1 MPATDPYCPFPEHA
15 PSVYTTS
22 SASTDK
28 DEAVTLG
35 GSAAAR
41 DLSFEGPE
49 AGRNLESDWMV
60 GVGLIV
66 DGEEDTRTCS
76 LDCDQMTALA

>member
-22 SASTDK
+22 PTDGDK
-28 DEAVTLG
+28 DEAVTPDS
-35 GSAAAR
+35 SAAVR

-49 AGRNLESDWMV
+49 AGWNLESD
-60 GVGLIV
+60 
-66 DGEEDTRTCS
+66 
-76 LDCDQMTALA
+76 

>member
-22 SASTDK
+22 STDC
-28 DEAVTLG
+28 DRDDAVTLD

-41 DLSFEGPE
+41 DPSFEGPE
-49 AGRNLESDWMV
+49 ASWDLE
-60 GVGLIV
+60 
-66 DGEEDTRTCS
+66 
-76 LDCDQMTALA
+76 LD

>member
-49 AGRNLESDWMV
+49 VGRNPESDWMV

-66 DGEEDTRTCS
+66 DGKGDTRTCS